1 MIREARGWV
10 AKHNH
15 KIQGWIWLCLGI
27 PTIVWW
33 KDSVLWVAL
42 MSIYAN
48 AEASFSADQAKEA
61 RKEQK
66 NG

>member
-1 MIREARGWV
+1 MITKVRRWIGEN
-10 AKHNH
+10 NH
-15 KIQGWIWLCLGI
+15 KIQGYIWIFLGI

-61 RKEQK
+61 RKENK
-66 NG
+66 DK